1 MLLNSRDCL
10 KVALLCPFRGETK
23 NVIFTPGIVVIE
35 D

>member
-1 MLLNSRDCL
+1 MLLDSRDCS
-10 KVALLCPFRGETK
+10 KIALLCPLGGETK